1 MRQKFEFA
9 VETVSAVERYTPP
22 HVQRYSSIPRRDYTH
37 VPCYLSLV
45 QDVAEFLVAVGGE

>member
-9 VETVSAVERYTPP
+9 VETVSAVERYTP
-22 HVQRYSSIPRRDYTH
+22 HVQRYSSISRRDYTH
-37 VPCYLSLV
+37 VSCYLSLV